1 MKMTETTATK
11 LSAFDELMELLD
23 RMAQA
28 KKKAYREL
36 QEATAAQKAAQQAW
50 NDAEFGF
57 ETGIADENDV
67 RKAKK
72 ALEQAEEK
80 LKMATARYEASN
92 RAGALESI
100 KQNEKV
106 QALIAKAVEEAE
118 KELTKH
124 EQSWTAELHTIE
136 KLKQQYLEAINRYY
150 EIRNTANEITKQ
162 LRRVN
167 EVIPNAIP
175 SHLFAIHRQGDL
187 APHSLAISPQMINQY
202 LYSR

>member
-1 MKMTETTATK
+1 MTEATK
-11 LSAFDELMELLD
+11 QATGAFDELMELLD

-67 RKAKK
+67 KRAKK
-72 ALEQAEEK
+72 ELATANERLQT
-80 LKMATARYEASN
+80 ATARYEASN

-118 KELTKH
+118 KELTEH
-124 EQSWTAELHTIE
+124 ERAWTAELQTIE
-136 KLKQQYLEAINRYY
+136 KLKQQYLEAIKRYY
-150 EIRNTANEITKQ
+150 EIRNAANEITKQ

-175 SHLFAIHRQGDL
+175 SHLFTAHRQNDL
-187 APHSLAISPQMINQY
+187 APHSLAISPQTINQH

>member
-67 RKAKK
+67 KKAKK

-106 QALIAKAVEEAE
+106 QALITKAIEEAE

>member
-67 RKAKK
+67 KKAKK
-72 ALEQAEEK
+72 TLEQAEEK

-106 QALIAKAVEEAE
+106 QALIAKAIEEAE